1 MEYAILIRLAF
12 LLLTHHTL
20 STAHLLNHTGHTAL
34 SATEKETLAEI
45 RDKLEDSDY
54 QSAFQILKRN
64 PLTQLGMLIYWEHLQ
79 SETYC

>member
-1 MEYAILIRLAF
+1 MLH
-12 LLLTHHTL
+12 LLP
-20 STAHLLNHTGHTAL
+20 HLLNYTGHTVL

-64 PLTQLGMLIYWEHLQ
+64 PLTQLGMLMYWEHFLF
-79 SETYC
+79 ETFDYGCTQFHYSR